1 MLNHSEI
8 GENMMNLKNK
18 KIRIN
23 GNRIYLRKLDE
34 KDATQEYCDWL
45 NDPEVNKYLETR
57 EATIKGLRQYIKD
70 KNKDPNCLFLGIFLK
85 ENEKH
90 IVNIKLEPVDFK
102 NKKVIF
108 LGMLIG
114 DKKYWGKGI
123 GTDATKLLV
132 NWAFDNLKL
141 EEIKLGVLSENTAA
155 IKVYTKAGFQLD
167 TIEKKSKKIGNKVYI
182 LSIKRRKM

>member
-90 IVNIKLEPVDFK
+90 IGNIKLEPVDFK

-108 LGMLIG
+108 
-114 DKKYWGKGI
+114 WGC
-123 GTDATKLLV
+123 
-132 NWAFDNLKL
+132 
-141 EEIKLGVLSENTAA
+141 
-155 IKVYTKAGFQLD
+155 
-167 TIEKKSKKIGNKVYI
+167 
-182 LSIKRRKM
+182 